1 MRAIKCGVRGL
12 LAAGLFVGGIALI
25 AGQAAAQGNS
35 SAGGSK
41 LPQASARQKEAI
53 GGGAGAHDVNSR
65 KENMQR
71 QKAAKSGASDN
82 APPKTVP

>member
-1 MRAIKCGVRGL
+1 MRAIKYGWRGL
-12 LAAGLFVGGIALI
+12 LAAGLLAGGIALA
-25 AGQAAAQGNS
+25 AGQAAAQSGS
-35 SAGGSK
+35 SSGGGK

-65 KENMQR
+65 KANMQR